1 MAYGMSHRLP
11 TALHTPK
18 EARQRTAVQMLLA
31 EHGMGELFKVISFVK
46 SEWFDALGFSQG
58 DRTHML

>member
-1 MAYGMSHRLP
+1 VAAWSDDWYRSDLWVERSLAHGMSHRLP

-31 EHGMGELFKVISFVK
+31 EHGMGELFKV
-46 SEWFDALGFSQG
+46 L
-58 DRTHML
+58 